1 MVLLPSRAGAS
12 DRTALM
18 LGKRNI
24 CAPQSLPNF
33 ARSLELTQAETLV
46 LECLCS
52 GAAPGEIARTLAVE
66 VCTAC
71 TQISA
76 IRART
81 AALDILSSQHMLP
94 VLPPVVWAIRVS
106 GQR

>member
-1 MVLLPSRAGAS
+1 MRSSVYLHGLGDNRRAGVGVEK
-12 DRTALM
+12 L
-18 LGKRNI
+18 
-24 CAPQSLPNF
+24 
-33 ARSLELTQAETLV
+33 LEQRV
-46 LECLCS
+46 
-52 GAAPGEIARTLAVE
+52 EIARTLAVE